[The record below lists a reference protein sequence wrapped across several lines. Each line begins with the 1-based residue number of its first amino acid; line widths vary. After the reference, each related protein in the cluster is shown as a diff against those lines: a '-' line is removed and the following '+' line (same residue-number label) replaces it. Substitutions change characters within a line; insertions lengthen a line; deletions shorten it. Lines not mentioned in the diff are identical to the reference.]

1 MKSYALLFLA
11 LILAAC
17 NDLSLEPLDAITT
30 ARFFRSTADAQASVN
45 SIYSALTFEEG
56 SEQSLY
62 GRNLNFLTDMP
73 TDYHAAGASAINANV
88 RALSAAAYDATN
100 DRVSLAWKQ
109 IYRGI
114 NRANIAIDNIP
125 SVGGDEELKLRLIR
139 EAKFLRALF
148 YFDAVRLWGNVPLVL
163 HEAPS
168 LDAAILKVGRTPINP
183 VYQQIIDDL
192 TDAANLPPSYPA
204 SDLGRATSFAAK
216 ALLAKVYLTQQDFDL
231 AANLAADIIDS
242 HHFELFTNF
251 AHAFKPQ
258 YKNGIEHIFSAQ
270 FEDGQ
275 SGTIGNTGNTL
286 PGASLGQALA
296 NIQPAD
302 IVSDIAFFNNY
313 DDNDSRKSVTFITS
327 ITNPAS
333 GEVFTYLI
341 PRFAKYVDFETFAAG
356 KSQSSAAVNYPI
368 LRYADV
374 LLIHAEALNEHHH
387 GPTPD
392 AYNSFNR
399 VRRRAYGHP
408 LDQPS
413 PADLDEGLDHDAFLK
428 AIQHERLLEFVQEG
442 HRWFDL
448 VRWGTLHDAVAPI
461 KPGFSHRNYLFP
473 IPQTQHDLNLEGLPQ
488 NPGY

>member
-1 MKSYALLFLA
+1 MKKNILFLLPLA
-11 LILAAC
+11 FAAC
-17 NDLSLEPLDAITT
+17 NDLDLEPVDSITT

-45 SIYSALTFEEG
+45 AIYSALTYEEN

-100 DRVSLAWKQ
+100 DRVALAWKQ

-125 SVGGDEELKLRLIR
+125 NVSGEEHLKLRLIR
-139 EAKFLRALF
+139 EAKFLRALL
-148 YFDAVRLWGNVPLVL
+148 YFNAVRLWGNVPLVL

-168 LDAAILKVGRTPINP
+168 LETSILKAGRTPIDP
-183 VYQQIIDDL
+183 VYHQIIEDL
-192 TDAANLPPSYPA
+192 SDAENLPLSYSG
-204 SDLGRATSFAAK
+204 SDIGRASAFAAK
-216 ALLAKVYLTQQDFDL
+216 ALLAKVYLTQKNYPAAADKAAAVIASNSFDL
-231 AANLAADIIDS
+231 FPHFAD
-242 HHFELFTNF
+242 
-251 AHAFKPQ
+251 AFKPAT
-258 YKNGIEHIFSAQ
+258 KNGIEHIFSAQ

-286 PGASLGQALA
+286 PGAALGQALA

-302 IVSDIAFFNNY
+302 IISDISFYNNY
-313 DDNDSRKSVTFITS
+313 DDNDTRKYATFITS

-333 GEVFTYLI
+333 GEDFTYLI
-341 PRFAKYVDFETFAAG
+341 PRFAKYIDFETFAAG
-356 KSQSSAAVNYPI
+356 KSQSAAPVNYPI
-368 LRYADV
+368 IRYADV
-374 LLIHAEALNEHHH
+374 LLIHAEALNEQY
-387 GPTPD
+387 GFPTQE
-392 AYNSFNR
+392 AFRSINR
-399 VRRRAYGHP
+399 VRRRAFGHP
-408 LDQPS
+408 FDQPS
-413 PADLDEGLDHDAFLK
+413 PADLPEDLDHNAFLR

-448 VRWGTLHDAVAPI
+448 VRWGILEETV
-461 KPGFSHRNYLFP
+461 KPVKPAFSVRNYLFP
-473 IPQTQHDLNLEGLPQ
+473 IPQTQHDLNIQGLPQ